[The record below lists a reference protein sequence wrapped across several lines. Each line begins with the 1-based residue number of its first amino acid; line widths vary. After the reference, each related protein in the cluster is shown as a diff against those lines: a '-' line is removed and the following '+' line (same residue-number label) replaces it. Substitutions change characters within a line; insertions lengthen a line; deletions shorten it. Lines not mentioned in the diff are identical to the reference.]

1 MGYSQIWR
9 NLAMEDH
16 LPVWL
21 HRKIAPEKQKQKNKI
36 MRGETEKKRERE
48 RERERAKDKS

>member
-48 RERERAKDKS
+48 RERAKDKS